1 MNLHIVPQVDCIAF
15 LSMGAAGLA
24 LRGIAN
30 PLDDYAL
37 AHTMTAVPL
46 TLSETLWKDQGSC
59 IARRNFLPFQTD
71 SVYTPLLRQVPF
83 VFGGGPALDA
93 AQQAGANVPVVA
105 EADDAFDEAD

>member
-1 MNLHIVPQVDCIAF
+1 MNLLIVPQVDCIAF
-15 LSMGAAGLA
+15 LSLGAAGLA
-24 LRGIAN
+24 LRGISN

-71 SVYTPLLRQVPF
+71 SMYTLQLRQAPLL
-83 VFGGGPALDA
+83 FGGGPALDA
-93 AQQAGANVPVVA
+93 AQQASADVVA
-105 EADDAFDEAD
+105 EADDAFDEGD